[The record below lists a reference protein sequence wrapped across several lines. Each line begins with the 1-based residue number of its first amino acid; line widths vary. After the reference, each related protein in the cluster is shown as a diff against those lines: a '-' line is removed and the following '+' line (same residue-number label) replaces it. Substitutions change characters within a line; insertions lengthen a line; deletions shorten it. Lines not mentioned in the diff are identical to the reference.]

1 MFTSSIKRETRKFH
15 VVVVQ
20 CSSVM
25 LVQSCCFANLTLFC
39 RSRCRRRRRC
49 LSSLIASHRQT
60 KQNRRLWAQFV
71 VVGSLPRSERF
82 LFPGTPVFPS
92 LQNPTFSISNSTR
105 NQVDENH
112 LVDLLPLNLSLVP
125 RGFFPGYSGF
135 PLSSKPNIFNFQFDQ
150 ESGRREPLSGFAT
163 SKALLIYCFIY
174 KTNDQ

>member
-1 MFTSSIKRETRKFH
+1 MFTSCIKRETRKFH

-82 LFPGTPVFPS
+82 
-92 LQNPTFSISNSTR
+92 
-105 NQVDENH
+105 
-112 LVDLLPLNLSLVP
+112 
-125 RGFFPGYSGF
+125 FFPGYCGF
-135 PLSSKPNIFNFQFDQ
+135 PLSSQTNIINFQFDQ

-163 SKALLIYCFIY
+163 SKSLPRSERFFSRVLRFSPLFKNQHFQFPIRPGIR
-174 KTNDQ
+174 